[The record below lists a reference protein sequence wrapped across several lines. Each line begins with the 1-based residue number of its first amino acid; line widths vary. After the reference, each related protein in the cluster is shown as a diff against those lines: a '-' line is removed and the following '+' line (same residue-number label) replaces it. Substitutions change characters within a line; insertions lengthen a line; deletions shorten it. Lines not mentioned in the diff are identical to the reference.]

1 MGREI
6 RFHLIQERK
15 EKMLKDYPKI
25 AECYI
30 KAFDKMLENMP
41 DQSKVSWKNGTEV
54 MDWWLY
60 GNKETDENQISF
72 DEL

>member
-1 MGREI
+1 
-6 RFHLIQERK
+6 
-15 EKMLKDYPKI
+15 MLLFIYAVPAQTVHCYNICPKI

-41 DQSKVSWKNGTEV
+41 DKSKLSWKNGTEV
-54 MDWWLY
+54 MDRWLY

-72 DEL
+72 DDL